1 MAVIKQSPGSHQAVI
16 RQWYGSYMAVIR
28 KSSGTHQAVFRQ
40 SLSSH
45 QAVIMQ
51 SSVIF
56 FIHYTAYD
64 TERLFSLVFRSFF
77 PSLQT
82 RSWFFLDSFG
92 PLHEL
97 KKSGQSQAELLFMR
111 GKNYRLHF
119 RPYTKSSHSY
129 HSYMF
134 VGLLIKIFIS
144 DVSQWPSF
152 VTFFPVFIFTKA
164 THMLAKPTHAQ
175 SICNHYSSLSSFT

>member
-1 MAVIKQSPGSHQAVI
+1 MAVIKQSSGSHQTVI
-16 RQWYGSYMAVIR
+16 RQSYGSHM
-28 KSSGTHQAVFRQ
+28 AVFRQ

-64 TERLFSLVFRSFF
+64 TERLFSLAFRSFF

-129 HSYMF
+129 HTQLYMF
-134 VGLLIKIFIS
+134 VGLLIEILIS

-164 THMLAKPTHAQ
+164 THMLVKPTHAHGQ
-175 SICNHYSSLSSFT
+175 SKPTILVYLVLHDIFLGS

>member
-1 MAVIKQSPGSHQAVI
+1 MAVIKQSSGSHLAVI
-16 RQWYGSYMAVIR
+16 KY
-28 KSSGTHQAVFRQ
+28 SSGSHQAVFRQ

-56 FIHYTAYD
+56 VIHCTAYD
-64 TERLFSLVFRSFF
+64 TERLFSLAFRPFF

-129 HSYMF
+129 HSSEYVCWAAYRNIHKRRLSMA
-134 VGLLIKIFIS
+134 
-144 DVSQWPSF
+144 
-152 VTFFPVFIFTKA
+152 FFCYLFSPVFIFTKA
-164 THMLAKPTHAQ
+164 THMLAKPTYPL
-175 SICNHYSSLSSFT
+175 SIST